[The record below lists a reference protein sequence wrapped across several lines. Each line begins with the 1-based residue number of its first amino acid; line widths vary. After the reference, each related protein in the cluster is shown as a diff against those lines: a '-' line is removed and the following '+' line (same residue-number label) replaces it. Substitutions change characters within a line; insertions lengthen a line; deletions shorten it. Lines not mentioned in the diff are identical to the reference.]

1 MAQTRDLARDK
12 LSKVLDGELVLCV
25 ERELFNRALE
35 IAEEKKVPLYW
46 ESPDFRMVYKEKL
59 RSILFN
65 LSNPKNPGLISSVR
79 SGDTT
84 PERLMHMTPQEM
96 DPSLWKPYYDRIA
109 AKELMKSGDE
119 VPEGILQVRL
129 GLGSAAL
136 SWLGPSSHTR
146 RMPCY
151 SPLAPLATVLL
162 DCTPMYTRDSAA
174 PR

>member
-12 LSKVLDGELVLCV
+12 LSKVLLDGELVLRV

-109 AKELMKSGDE
+109 AKELLKSKEE
-119 VPEGILQVRL
+119 VPEGILQCNRCKSKRVVWYQMQTR
-129 GLGSAAL
+129 SADE
-136 SWLGPSSHTR
+136 PMTVF
-146 RMPCY
+146 
-151 SPLAPLATVLL
+151 AT
-162 DCTPMYTRDSAA
+162 CSECGKRWKS
-174 PR
+174 